1 MSAWDDTEVRE
12 LRSRHAEADAD
23 LVLRVYSA
31 RLLGAQPD
39 LGAPGMC
46 SASLKAIGARAV
58 PLLLIHPRGTALA
71 GLAIEELRPLDLA
84 AARERE
90 PELNPDAAL
99 HAALPARFVDQTYP
113 SAVLA
118 LASQPDAELRV
129 RALLGAR
136 IGWLPWAPSLSAAAR
151 ALAEICEKHPELEG
165 IVLQGRGLLSFGD
178 SARESFERALRIADR
193 AEAALA
199 ERLSDGRILDARPV
213 VAMREV
219 GEVAH
224 VLRGA
229 LAAATGELDR
239 PYVHVVLEFRSS
251 DEIAHF
257 ASSPLTPLLA
267 AASPPSQAHARLVGG
282 PALFVPA
289 PPYADLRKLRDT
301 LRREV
306 EAYRRA
312 WIASLERCAASGV
325 DSGEIA
331 ALDPTPR
338 AVLLPGLGLFGVGE
352 TRAQARAA
360 AAGAEHAI
368 RVKIRAVSLGQY
380 EGIPE
385 PAALEAAAAHLE
397 AGARAPLT
405 GQIALVAGGS
415 ECAPALAR
423 ALAAAG
429 AELVLVDGD
438 AARLAA
444 CAPELDGAERLT
456 FDLADGLDARDAL
469 RGATE
474 RLGGLDVLAL
484 DADELGEAAAEELVD
499 QALALLA
506 AQGTG
511 GAIVL
516 VARRAD
522 VTDLCQRAA
531 RQGAPF
537 NVRVNG
543 IALGPTEPRNL
554 LRIPITCEHAARA
567 AVFLAATPVPL
578 TSQILLLD
586 GGG

>member
-1 MSAWDDTEVRE
+1 
-12 LRSRHAEADAD
+12 
-23 LVLRVYSA
+23 VLRVHSA
-31 RLLGAQPD
+31 RLLGAEPD

-46 SASLKAIGARAV
+46 SASLKSLGAGSA
-58 PLLLIHPRGTALA
+58 PQLLIQPRGTALA
-71 GLAIEELRPLDLA
+71 SLALEELRALDLA
-84 AARERE
+84 ELRERE

-136 IGWLPWAPSLSAAAR
+136 VGWLPWTPSLRAAAR
-151 ALAEICEKHPELEG
+151 ALAETCEKHPELEG
-165 IVLQGRGLLSFGD
+165 IVFAGRGLLSFGD
-178 SARESFERALRIADR
+178 SARESFERALRIAER
-193 AEAALA
+193 ADAALA
-199 ERLSDGRILDARPV
+199 ERLSGGRILDARPV

-219 GEVAH
+219 GEIAH
-224 VLRGA
+224 VLRGS

-239 PYVHVVLEFRSS
+239 PFVHVLLEFRSS

-267 AASPPSQAHARLVGG
+267 AAPPPSLAHARRMGG

-289 PPYADLRKLRDT
+289 PPYADLRKLRES

-312 WIASLERCAASGV
+312 WIASLERCAASSV
-325 DSGEIA
+325 DGSAEIG

-352 TRAQARAA
+352 TRAQAREAA
-360 AAGAEHAI
+360 SAAEHAI

-385 PAALEAAAAHLE
+385 SAALEATPPHLP

-415 ECAPALAR
+415 ECAAALAR
-423 ALAAAG
+423 GLAAAG

-444 CAPELDGAERLT
+444 CAPELTSAERLS

-469 RGATE
+469 RAATE
-474 RLGGLDVLAL
+474 RLGGVDVLAL
-484 DADELGEAAAEELVD
+484 DADELGDALQELID
-499 QALALLA
+499 QAVALLA

-516 VARRAD
+516 VARRSD
-522 VTDLCQRAA
+522 VTDPCQRAA
-531 RQGAPF
+531 REGAPS

-543 IALGPTEPRNL
+543 IALGPAEPRNL
-554 LRIPITCEHAARA
+554 LRMPRLFGAS
-567 AVFLAATPVPL
+567 LAEPGNPGPQGA
-578 TSQILLLD
+578 Q
-586 GGG
+586 